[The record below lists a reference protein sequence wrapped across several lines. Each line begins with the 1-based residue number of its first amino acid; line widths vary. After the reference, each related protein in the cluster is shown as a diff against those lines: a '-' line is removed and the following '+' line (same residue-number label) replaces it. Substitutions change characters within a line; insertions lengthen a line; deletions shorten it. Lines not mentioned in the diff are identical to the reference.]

1 MNWLDIV
8 IFILLIISAI
18 GGLVS
23 GLIKA
28 VLSLVGLIMGI
39 VLAGHF
45 YVTLSGHL
53 TFISNQNAARITAF
67 IIILLVVIIIAAL
80 LGVLLTRLVSTISLG
95 WLNRVGGAV
104 FGILLGA
111 FFIAALLSIWVKYAG
126 GDNIISGSV
135 LAPILVDRLPLVLA
149 LLPSEFNSVHQFFQ

>member
-8 IFILLIISAI
+8 IIILLIISAI
-18 GGLVS
+18 SGLAS

-28 VLSLVGLIMGI
+28 VFSLVGLIMGI

-45 YVTLSGHL
+45 YITLSGHL
-53 TFISNQNAARITAF
+53 TFISNQNAARIAAF
-67 IIILLVVIIIAAL
+67 ITILLLVIIIAAL
-80 LGVLLTRLVSTISLG
+80 LGLLLTRLVSAISLG

-104 FGILLGA
+104 FGVILGA
-111 FFIAALLSIWVKYAG
+111 IFIAALLSIWVKYAG
-126 GDNIISGSV
+126 GDGTISSSF

-149 LLPSEFNSVHQFFQ
+149 LLPSEFKSVHQYFQ